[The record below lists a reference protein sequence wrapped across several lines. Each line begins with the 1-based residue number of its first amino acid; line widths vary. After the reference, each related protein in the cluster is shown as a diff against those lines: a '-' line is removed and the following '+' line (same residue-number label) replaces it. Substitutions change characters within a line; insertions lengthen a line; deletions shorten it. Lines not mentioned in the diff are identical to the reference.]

1 MKTFWIILLLLT
13 AASGV
18 YYFMPAAD
26 VTREISRVNESTPS
40 ATPPAEPVAPA
51 PAPAVTP
58 DTVSAH
64 LNAALGVQTPE
75 PQSPA
80 PSPSDAQGA
89 APAGTRIT
97 TTPTPDEIVPS
108 QAASQPSAEPAAVI
122 GSIGGFEVAAGK
134 VQQPNPGTLVVD
146 DRHTIIGEGTEDK
159 PYQITWELLTSVEQ
173 DFDPHSGRR
182 QIPQR
187 VAMLDGKWVSLSGW
201 VAFPM
206 AVQQPK
212 ELLLMLNQWDGC
224 CIGVPPTPYD
234 AIEVVLDNTV
244 TGEARF
250 TSTGAIKGRFG
261 LKPYVVGDW
270 LVGLY
275 VIDQGSL
282 TPQMFSGGES

>member
-1 MKTFWIILLLLT
+1 MKTFWIILLLLA
-13 AASGV
+13 AASGA
-18 YYFMPAAD
+18 YYFMPERD
-26 VTREISRVNESTPS
+26 LSREIARVNEGGSTAITPGTTGAPS
-40 ATPPAEPVAPA
+40 ASAP
-51 PAPAVTP
+51 VTP
-58 DTVSAH
+58 TPADTATP
-64 LNAALGVQTPE
+64 ATDPATIAQTPTDA
-75 PQSPA
+75 PDQPITTATTDVASASP
-80 PSPSDAQGA
+80 
-89 APAGTRIT
+89 
-97 TTPTPDEIVPS
+97 TTPTTPTTEAPAD
-108 QAASQPSAEPAAVI
+108 AAPAAVI

-134 VQQPNPGTLVVD
+134 IEQRDANTLVVD
-146 DRHTIIGEGTEDK
+146 DRHTIVGDGSEEK
-159 PYQITWELLTSVEQ
+159 PFQITWELLTSVEQ

-275 VIDQGSL
+275 VIDQGALS
-282 TPQMFSGGES
+282 PQMFSGGES